1 MISGFN
7 VRMVAVVFMAVFVS
21 VVGVVWPS
29 RRAAT
34 DSARDVRMN
43 GNDLRGLF
51 RLMMWMAVA
60 VMVVAEAILSVMDMV
75 GSRVAIPWYA
85 SIVADIAYR
94 MTARVMVWRM
104 RYTDGWEEP

>member
-7 VRMVAVVFMAVFVS
+7 VRMVAAVFMAVFVS

-43 GNDLRGLF
+43 GRDLRGLF
-51 RLMMWMAVA
+51 LFRMWMAVA
-60 VMVVAEAILSVMDMV
+60 VMVVAEAILSV
-75 GSRVAIPWYA
+75 
-85 SIVADIAYR
+85 
-94 MTARVMVWRM
+94 
-104 RYTDGWEEP
+104 